1 MWENDEATYESQG
14 FLSASSIDLINYCCN
29 ASCASHQNGLLGL
42 QSAEILLQHL
52 EVPIVIAAGPGLC
65 QRVDNIHLPSEI
77 RMMMPATQQNVFG
90 QDSRHW
96 QQIYYIVYNLI
107 VYIADTDVEL
117 LKTERS
123 P

>member
-1 MWENDEATYESQG
+1 
-14 FLSASSIDLINYCCN
+14 
-29 ASCASHQNGLLGL
+29 
-42 QSAEILLQHL
+42 
-52 EVPIVIAAGPGLC
+52 
-65 QRVDNIHLPSEI
+65 
-77 RMMMPATQQNVFG
+77 MPATQQNVFG